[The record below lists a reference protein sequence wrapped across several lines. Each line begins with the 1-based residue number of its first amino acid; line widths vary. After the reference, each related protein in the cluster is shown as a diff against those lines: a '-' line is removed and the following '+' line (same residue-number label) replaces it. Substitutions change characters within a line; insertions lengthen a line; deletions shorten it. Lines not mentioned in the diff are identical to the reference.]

1 MIYCQHVF
9 GLCSALRY
17 VRSAV
22 VNVHSAVANVRSAV
36 RNIKP
41 TRYIDKIIMAVVYKS
56 KRLPLYIYNC

>member
-1 MIYCQHVF
+1 MYMHRANE
-9 GLCSALRY
+9 L
-17 VRSAV
+17 RSAV
-22 VNVHSAVANVRSAV
+22 RNVHSAMVNVHSAVANVRSAV